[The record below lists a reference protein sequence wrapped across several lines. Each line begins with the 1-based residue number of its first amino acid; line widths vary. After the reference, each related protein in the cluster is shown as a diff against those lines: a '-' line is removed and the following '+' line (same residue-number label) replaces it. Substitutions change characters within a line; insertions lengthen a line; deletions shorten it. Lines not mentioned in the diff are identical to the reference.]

1 MTGDL
6 PEAALRLLST
16 LPVRT
21 HERKAPNLQG
31 RHSANNVRAVV
42 VDGVLYESLTEAA
55 RRCGIGREAIRKR
68 IYKGT
73 ARYA

>member
-1 MTGDL
+1 MKGDL
-6 PEAALRLLST
+6 PDAALRLCSQ

-21 HERKAPNLQG
+21 HTQLTEQYQRRL
-31 RHSANNVRAVV
+31 SSNNVRAVI
-42 VDGVLYESLTEAA
+42 VDGVLYESLTEAS
-55 RRCGIGREAIRKR
+55 RQIGRCREAIRKR